1 MRTASLGELTLRKE
15 HRFALSIAWPDTY
28 SLSSKVAVFRLKAA
42 PSGGVLF
49 STDSSTGSIT
59 FDSQNLVLG
68 LEPTDLSEDGTT
80 TLSAVTDIYQRLD
93 FSLSIGDAGQAPEYG
108 FHGDLIVAEAF
119 GSDSEKY
126 LEEPITVQLGDTSV
140 SITLSGVGSRGDAAT
155 IAVGTVS
162 SVASGESATVTNSG
176 TSQAA
181 VFDFEIPQGATGAQG
196 IQGIQG
202 IQGETGPAGADS
214 TVAGPVG
221 PAGADSTVAGPQGPQ
236 GIQGIQ
242 GIQGNTGP
250 AQYATS
256 VEVLN
261 SSSGIKDFYDS
272 VGPGS
277 SIATSLFVAPVDVTV
292 KKVSVSY
299 LTNDNAGSS
308 YDEIELDFGTINLE
322 DGTISDN
329 GFSVNWS
336 PESNTGVSATNLTEN
351 VSQGSVFGV
360 GFLNENQTSLAGDS
374 YNGLVITI
382 IFEDDV

>member
-1 MRTASLGELTLRKE
+1 MPNVSPGSSSDQSGSASNPWAEVHANAHYEAGVRL
-15 HRFALSIAWPDTY
+15 ALSNQALDDFGSPGDNTDLDAT
-28 SLSSKVAVFRLKAA
+28 SLAHGLMPKQDKVKLDGIETGATADQ
-42 PSGGVLF
+42 
-49 STDSSTGSIT
+49 TDSEIATAYHSEVPLI
-59 FDSQNLVLG
+59 SQA
-68 LEPTDLSEDGTT
+68 D
-80 TLSAVTDIYQRLD
+80 
-93 FSLSIGDAGQAPEYG
+93 
-108 FHGDLIVAEAF
+108 AEA
-119 GSDSEKY
+119 GTATAIESWSSQRVAQA
-126 LEEPITVQLGDTSV
+126 IT
-140 SITLSGVGSRGDAAT
+140 
-155 IAVGTVS
+155 
-162 SVASGESATVTNSG
+162 
-176 TSQAA
+176 
-181 VFDFEIPQGATGAQG
+181 AQG
-196 IQGIQG
+196 GG
-202 IQGETGPAGADS
+202 PAGPTGPAG
-214 TVAGPVG
+214 PV
-221 PAGADSTVAGPQGPQ
+221 
-236 GIQGIQ
+236 
-242 GIQGNTGP
+242 GP

-299 LTNDNAGSS
+299 LINDNTGSS

-336 PESNTGVSATNLTEN
+336 PESNTGISATNLTEN
-351 VSQGSVFGV
+351 VSQGEVFGV